1 MTLVQFIDAPIFWHL
16 LTLTVLA
23 AAMTITHRSETHEKE
38 STK

>member
-1 MTLVQFIDAPIFWHL
+1 MTLAQFIDAPIFWHL

-23 AAMTITHRSETHEKE
+23 AAMATTHRSETHEKE